1 MPDAP
6 AAPAEPVAPHGRR
19 KAAMSFIL
27 VAVLID
33 MIAVGVMVPVLPH
46 IVGRFVTDPQ
56 DQVLGFLAVTAAFG
70 VANFLASPLL
80 GALSDRFG
88 RRPILLLGFLA
99 LALSFFVTAAAE
111 ALWVLVVV
119 RLFSGAMQANVG
131 VAQAY
136 VADITPP
143 EQRARRFGLVGAMF
157 GVGFILG
164 PVVGGTLGDIDVR
177 LPFVVAGALA
187 LLNFIYGS
195 FVLPESLP
203 PERRRAFEWRRANPV
218 TSLRNL
224 VTLREVGP
232 LVGVIALSGLST
244 FMLHVTWVLYTKFR
258 FGWGPGDV
266 GWSLFAVG
274 LASAL
279 GQGVLMKPLLARF
292 SAQRVAVMGLL
303 SAATAYAAWGLATEP
318 WMVYAVIALNVLGG
332 TASAALQ
339 SLVSNAVD
347 GTRQGQ
353 TLGAVA
359 SLNSLMAVVAPLLG
373 LEMMRWVSH
382 LPSSHWLVG
391 LPLLACACL
400 QAAAALLAFV
410 TFRRRARLVPA
421 SP

>member
-1 MPDAP
+1 
-6 AAPAEPVAPHGRR
+6 
-19 KAAMSFIL
+19 MSFIL

-177 LPFVVAGALA
+177 LPFVVAGTLA
-187 LLNFIYGS
+187 LLNFVYGS